1 MTLVDTNKAV
11 EYFHAKMEFTTGPFE
26 LKSLIDSDE
35 NINIIDV
42 NQRIMESYFVMT
54 MAADFSK
61 ATKSMESMKV
71 QLDKLAQK
79 MKLNITLQNER
90 IFEAIHRI

>member
-1 MTLVDTNKAV
+1 MAKQPSEICIITVTGVDKVGIIA
-11 EYFHAKMEFTTGPFE
+11 E
-26 LKSLIDSDE
+26 LACAMARE

-42 NQRIMESYFVMT
+42 NQRIMESFFVMT

-61 ATKSMESMKV
+61 ATKSLETMKKR
-71 QLDKLAQK
+71 LDTLAKK
-79 MKLNITLQNER
+79 MRLNITLQNEQ